1 MLSWLSSIGDA
12 IGIFVQLVSSFVNG
26 LIQLFVIVPQAVS
39 FLTVGLAY
47 IPPVLLA
54 FAVAGIGITVF
65 LMILGR

>member
-26 LIQLFVIVPQAVS
+26 LIQLFVLVPQAVS
-39 FLTVGLAY
+39 FLFAVLAY

-54 FAVAGIGITVF
+54 FAVAGISISVF
-65 LMILGR
+65 FLILGR

>member
-39 FLTVGLAY
+39 FLTVVLAY

-54 FAVAGIGITVF
+54 FAVAGVGITVF